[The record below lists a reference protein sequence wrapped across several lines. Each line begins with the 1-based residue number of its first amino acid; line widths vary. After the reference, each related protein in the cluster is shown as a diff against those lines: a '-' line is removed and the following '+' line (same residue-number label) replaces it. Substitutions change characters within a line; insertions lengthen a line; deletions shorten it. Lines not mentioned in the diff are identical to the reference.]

1 MGCKGKLNGWSS
13 AIPPRFNRNIM
24 GCKEINEYVSS
35 SACVFD
41 LIGT

>member
-24 GCKEINEYVSS
+24 GCKVIENPLTRN
-35 SACVFD
+35 AFLD